1 MPDIARRL
9 LRCLPALA
17 WMASITWLSGQS
29 WLSRGEGELGPLP
42 EWIVPKAAHVL
53 EYAVLGFLLAWAL
66 KGRRPGLAAGV
77 ACLFALSDEWHQSTV
92 PGREGRVL
100 DVAIDALGVVVG
112 VWGHARWRRHR

>member
-1 MPDIARRL
+1 MSHMARKL
-9 LRCLPALA
+9 LRWLPAVA
-17 WMASITWLSGQS
+17 WMSLIAWLSGQS
-29 WLSRGEGELGPLP
+29 WLGRGEGEAGPVG
-42 EWIVPKAAHVL
+42 EWIVPKAAHIV
-53 EYAVLGFLLAWAL
+53 EYAVLGTLLAWAL
-66 KGRRPGLAAGV
+66 EGRRPWLAAGV